1 MKPFVQTLRRQRW
14 AVFLIQQAILFGLG
28 FAFLSL
34 VRLLTGKTLHGGR
47 DPLGLVDGAVFVL
60 LLITVI
66 LITRGFYYWVEGKDA
81 PSLGIA
87 LSPRR
92 ILFLFVGL
100 LLGFALNSWAWIAGL
115 VAGTASVRDQIGLH
129 FDTLGI
135 SRAILI
141 GVLIALANSLLEEV
155 TNRAFP
161 MMLWRHR
168 SLAFRMFVPSV
179 FFAAQHLI
187 DEPFDLPRFVYLI
200 SLGVLLSAAY
210 ALTGNIWL
218 GVGLHTGYLLASVS
232 LSGLWHMGAIVAV
245 RGQPIVPVW
254 VLDLLLGALAV
265 AAFVLLRSR
274 EEHAHQR
281 WSTNAL

>member
-1 MKPFVQTLRRQRW
+1 MQTLKRHRW
-14 AVFLIQQAILFGLG
+14 LVFLIQQAIIFALGL
-28 FAFLSL
+28 AFLSL
-34 VRLLTGKTLHGGR
+34 VRLFTGKTLHGGR
-47 DPLGLVDGAVFVL
+47 DPLGLIDGAVFVL

-66 LITRGFYYWVEGKDA
+66 FATRSLYYWIEGADA

-92 ILFLFVGL
+92 VLFFLVGFL
-100 LLGFALNSWAWIAGL
+100 IGFALNSWAWLVGL
-115 VAGTASVRDQIGLH
+115 ITGTAMVRDHIGLH
-129 FDTLGI
+129 FDGLGI
-135 SRAILI
+135 TRALLT
-141 GVLIALANSLLEEV
+141 GVSIAIANSLLEEV

-187 DEPFDLPRFVYLI
+187 DESFDLARFVYLI
-200 SLGVLLSAAY
+200 SLGVVLSAAF

-232 LSGLWHMGAIVAV
+232 LSGLWHLGAIVAV
-245 RGQPIVPVW
+245 RGEPLLPVW
-254 VLDLLLGALAV
+254 VLDLLLGVLAI
-265 AAFVLLRSR
+265 AAFVWLRFR
-274 EEHAHQR
+274 ERTVQPAP
-281 WSTNAL
+281 APAG